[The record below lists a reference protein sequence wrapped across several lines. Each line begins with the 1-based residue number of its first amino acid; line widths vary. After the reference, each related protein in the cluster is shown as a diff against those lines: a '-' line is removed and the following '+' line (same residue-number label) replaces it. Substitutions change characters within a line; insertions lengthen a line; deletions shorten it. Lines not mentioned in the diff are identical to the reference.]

1 MKINQFNQEKFAIN
15 FLLFLV
21 YLITLFPL
29 TKIGFTVGD
38 DIDTYVEFCKG
49 HWTHIVGDLPYDSGR
64 FYLIFIRYVVT
75 IPYLINNP
83 IYYDLMYIFPIA
95 LSFILFTRLIK
106 RVFNNNSITLF
117 AAILLASCF
126 QIAGFHS
133 ITTAYP
139 FYFTFSFCLILI
151 SLHLFIS
158 FYERKHK
165 YLLYTSATI
174 MFIATLFYESHLV
187 YYLLFLFI
195 AIWKNYNLSF
205 RAKEN
210 IIKIFKELYPFIIAG
225 VLYFIAYFGFQLFY
239 PPKYDGVCISKD
251 LTLFGLFQTATRMSM
266 LSFPLQTYVDY
277 RDVLTSHSMSLDAV
291 YMPYRIELITAIQGF
306 IVMALA
312 YYAMNKYKA
321 IKYIHLLYGFIVG
334 ISLVYFPLLLVSA
347 SSRYYLVSWHGYVPT
362 FFSYFGYTLC
372 LVMLLSAILNLFSF
386 SKIAR
391 ISFQVLFCIL
401 LFCFTVITQTTNRA
415 VAGDMELSSYRFEMA
430 EDAILKGT
438 IPNLNTKT
446 PICFEQAH
454 NTSSY
459 FGEWVTLQYFTWKDY
474 FVKLTGEKYN
484 ITEKYKD
491 FISNNKT
498 NDKQVWVC
506 FFRQSAKTNDALMYF
521 AGLKGS
527 KLPENQKDILC
538 DNIITLYHSPYKEYN
553 VSILTSGN
561 NDTVYINSIP
571 MQCSGNYHSIN
582 IAFYP
587 KIDNNSTIFELRGKD
602 LIASSLTI
610 SNILSNDNK
619 VRTESILKKTKKE
632 RIEEIILEIK
642 NNPSWLKNAEKKAK
656 ERNISTEEAIRKE
669 AQWHYNNEEQKDAN

>member
-1 MKINQFNQEKFAIN
+1 MKIKQFNQEKFAIN

-21 YLITLFPL
+21 YLITLYPL

-38 DIDTYVEFCKG
+38 DIYTYVEFCKG
-49 HWTHIVGDLPYDSGR
+49 HWAHIVGDLPYISGR
-64 FYLIFIRYVVT
+64 FYLIFIRYVVAV
-75 IPYLINNP
+75 PYLINNP
-83 IYYDLMYIFPIA
+83 TYFDIMYILPIA

-106 RVFNNNSITLF
+106 RVFNSNPITLF

-151 SLHLFIS
+151 SFHLFIS
-158 FYERKHK
+158 FYERNRK
-165 YLLYTSATI
+165 YLLYTSAII
-174 MFIATLFYESHLV
+174 MLIATLFYETYLV
-187 YYLLFLFI
+187 YYLVFLFI
-195 AIWKNYNLSF
+195 AIWKNNAFSLIN
-205 RAKEN
+205 KEK
-210 IIKIFKELYPFIIAG
+210 IIKIFKELFPFILGG
-225 VLYFIAYFGFQLFY
+225 VLYLIAYFGFQLFY
-239 PPKYDGVCISKD
+239 PPKYDGAYISKD
-251 LTLFGLFQTATRMSM
+251 LTLCGLFQTATLMSK

-277 RDVLTSHSMSLDAV
+277 RDVLLSHPTSLDATFK
-291 YMPYRIELITAIQGF
+291 PYRIDLIIAIQGL
-306 IVMALA
+306 IVVALA

-321 IKYIHLLYGFIVG
+321 IKYIHLLYGFIMG
-334 ISLVYFPLLLVSA
+334 ICLVYLPLLLVCA
-347 SSRYYLVSWHGYVPT
+347 SSRYYLASWNSYVPT

-372 LVMLLSAILNLFSF
+372 LVMLLSAILNLLSF
-386 SKIAR
+386 SKITR
-391 ISFQVLFCIL
+391 ISFQILFCIL
-401 LFCFTVITQTTNRA
+401 LFWVTVITQTTNRA
-415 VAGDMELSSYRFEMA
+415 VAEDMELSSFRFEMA
-430 EDAILKGT
+430 EDAIVKRT
-438 IPNLNTKT
+438 IPSLNTKT
-446 PICFEQAH
+446 PICFEQAN

-459 FGEWVTLQYFTWKDY
+459 FGTWVTDQSFSWKDY

-484 ITEKYKD
+484 LTGRYKD
-491 FISNNKT
+491 FISNYKT

-619 VRTESILKKTKKE
+619 VRTESIYKKTKKE

-656 ERNISTEEAIRKE
+656 ERNISIEEAIRKE
-669 AQWHYNNEEQKDAN
+669 AQWHYNEEEQKI